1 LFIINSICYNKI
13 GSKPSKN
20 STIVISGEQ
29 WRRLVDA
36 NELQLDLEVSIV
48 KRRVPFMK
56 IREKSVNLLHK
67 QKVAVEVAA
76 CSAHACARERV
87 VGKLKDGGNQW
98 MRWRPMSLKG

>member
-1 LFIINSICYNKI
+1 
-13 GSKPSKN
+13 
-20 STIVISGEQ
+20 
-29 WRRLVDA
+29 VDA
-36 NELQLDLEVSIV
+36 NELQLDLGVSIV